1 MVNNI
6 TPELAEELRQLRRR
20 HRKATE
26 RAAAA
31 ILEDGMSSEAYQL
44 ADVEAGQAWA
54 RIRQI
59 MQTAPHW
66 VN

>member
-1 MVNNI
+1 MVNYI
-6 TPELAEELRQLRRR
+6 TPELAEELRKLRQH

-31 ILEDGMSSEAYQL
+31 ILEDGMSSEAYQI

-59 MQTAPHW
+59 MQAAPHW
-66 VN
+66 MN

>member
-1 MVNNI
+1 MVNYI
-6 TPELAEELRQLRRR
+6 TPELAEELRKLRQQ

-26 RAAAA
+26 RATAA
-31 ILEDGMSSEAYQL
+31 ILDEGMASEAYQS